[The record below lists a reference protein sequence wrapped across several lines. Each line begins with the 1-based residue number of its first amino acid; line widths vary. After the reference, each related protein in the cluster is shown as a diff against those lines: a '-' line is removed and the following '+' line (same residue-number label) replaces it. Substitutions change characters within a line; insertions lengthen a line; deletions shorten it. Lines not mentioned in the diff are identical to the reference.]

1 MIVTVA
7 VTHFSDPGCPWA
19 YSASPALAVLRWRFG
34 DQLEWRLVTIGLT
47 EHADQYVRRG
57 YTPAGSARGYLRFRR
72 RGMPFATQPRA
83 RVSATGPACRAIVAT
98 RLFAPEYELAVFR
111 ALQFA
116 WFTTPLILDDPGD
129 LVEALERIDG
139 FDAAGVLAR
148 VDDPAVE
155 EAYQADRAEAR
166 TAAGSPTEAQGKA
179 ASTDGAVRYT
189 APSLI
194 FELDG
199 RRLEA
204 GGFQPV
210 EAYDVLLA
218 NLEPALTR
226 TPPPDNPL
234 EVLRG
239 MPYGLV
245 TQEVA
250 AIMAQNNEPPDP
262 VAAEAALIDLVAHGC
277 VIRQALGNDALWQ
290 VGPSGRDGS
299 DPDRTAPGRAVAA
312 HHTALPRASRR

>member
-1 MIVTVA
+1 MTIE
-7 VTHFSDPGCPWA
+7 VTHFTDPGCPWA
-19 YSASPALAVLRWRFG
+19 YSASPAHAALRWRFG
-34 DQLEWRLVTIGLT
+34 DQLRWRLVTIGLT
-47 EHADQYVRRG
+47 ENANQYVRRG
-57 YTPAGSARGYLRFRR
+57 YTPAGSARGYLRFRH

-83 RVSATGPACRAIVAT
+83 RVAATGLACRAIVAT
-98 RLFAPEYELAVFR
+98 RLFAPEWELSVFR

-116 WFTTPLILDDPGD
+116 WFTTPLIMDDRDD
-129 LVEALERIDG
+129 LVEALGRIDG
-139 FDAAGVLAR
+139 FDAAAILDR

-194 FELDG
+194 FERDG

-218 NLEPALTR
+218 NLDPALSR
-226 TPPPDNPL
+226 TPPAEDPL
-234 EVLRG
+234 DVLRAL
-239 MPYGLV
+239 PYGLV

-250 AIMAQNNEPPDP
+250 AVMAQNNEPPDP
-262 VAAEAALIDLVAHGC
+262 AAAEAALIDLVAEGC

-290 VGPSGRDGS
+290 VGPNGRDGS

-312 HHTALPRASRR
+312 HHIVLPRASRR

>member
-72 RGMPFATQPRA
+72 HGMPFATQPRA

-129 LVEALERIDG
+129 LLEALERIDG

-148 VDDPAVE
+148 VDDAAVE
-155 EAYQADRAEAR
+155 DAYQADRAEAR

-179 ASTDGAVRYT
+179 AHTDGPVRYT

-194 FELDG
+194 FERDG

-210 EAYDVLLA
+210 QAYDVLLA
-218 NLEPALTR
+218 NLEPGLTR
-226 TPPPDNPL
+226 RPPPENPL

-250 AIMAQNNEPPDP
+250 AVMAQNNEPPDP
-262 VAAEAALIDLVAHGC
+262 VAAEAALIDLVADGS
-277 VIRQALGNDALWQ
+277 VIRQGLGDDALWQ
-290 VGPSGRDGS
+290 VGPNGRDGS

-312 HHTALPRASRR
+312 HHTALPQPSRR